1 MPEEFLELFCH
12 SSKFLTTAPR
22 YSRQS
27 LFGKALKLITY
38 SFILASSVNLGA
50 PPWRSFNCWEV
61 MEFALVIFITKYS
74 FRGTEGVRCDAQIL
88 QNLLLLLISFTIL

>member
-50 PPWRSFNCWEV
+50 PLGARLTV
-61 MEFALVIFITKYS
+61 GK
-74 FRGTEGVRCDAQIL
+74 
-88 QNLLLLLISFTIL
+88 